1 MDGQGRIGSSAV
13 RSANTGQDQE
23 PAQDGCPKLLG
34 LLHKVCVTANE
45 AHGVDEAMQR
55 CVDDIC
61 AFTGW
66 PVGHVYTVSP
76 GTKGLLKPRAI
87 WHLNDPIG
95 FALFRQIT
103 EQTDFS
109 IGVGLPG
116 RVLESGE
123 PAWIRDVTTDP
134 NFPRA
139 KQAGDVGLKSGF
151 ALPIQVG
158 SAVVAVLE
166 FFSTRIDEPEEPL
179 METLAHIGRQIG
191 HVVEREQTLSALK
204 KSERSLREILDSV
217 GEGIIRI
224 DEYGAITNFN
234 ASAERMFGYRLSEVI
249 GEDVSILIPE
259 GERANHQDYVKRSNI
274 HAPRIIDK
282 ARELSGR
289 RKDGSTFPMTLTVY
303 PFAADYHRGFVGVMR
318 DITRRRQAEE
328 RSRRLQATIEMM
340 PGIVALYDAADRLV
354 ICNEGYRELNAAII
368 ETIEPGVSFED
379 HLRAAIGKGL
389 VPEAT
394 GREEEWLAERLER
407 RSGQGTT
414 FEYERQDG
422 RWLLITEKRLE
433 DGSMILF
440 SVDISELRRAE
451 EDRQEA
457 LIKAERAS
465 QAKSEF
471 LATMSHE
478 LRTPLNA
485 ILGFSEILRNQYFGP
500 LGEKRYREYAEDI
513 HASGDDL
520 LALINDILDISAIE
534 AGKRPLIKEL
544 LDLRELVA
552 DCTHTVEN
560 ANGDGGLVFDVLIA
574 DGLPHLCADRR
585 AVKQVLLNLLS
596 NALKFTPADGYA
608 SISIEAA
615 ASEVNITVADTGIGI
630 TPEDLPGL
638 TDPFTRVVTNPGI
651 AQEGAGLGLTIVK
664 SLVDLH
670 GGTID
675 IESEVGSGTKV
686 SVTFPNAAPPCQAN
700 VETALGSAKQSKPL
714 N

>member
-1 MDGQGRIGSSAV
+1 MDGQGRV
-13 RSANTGQDQE
+13 RPSDTGMANMGQDQKG
-23 PAQDGCPKLLG
+23 AQEGCPKLLG

-45 AHGVDEAMQR
+45 AHGIDEAMQR

-66 PVGHVYTVSP
+66 SVGHVYTVIP
-76 GTKGLLKPRAI
+76 GADGILKPRAI
-87 WHLNDPIG
+87 WHLDDPIG
-95 FALFRQIT
+95 YSWFRQIT
-103 EQTDFS
+103 DQTDFAS
-109 IGVGLPG
+109 GVGLPG

-123 PAWIRDVTTDP
+123 PAWIRDVTTDA

-139 KQAGDVGLKSGF
+139 RQAGDAGIKSGF
-151 ALPIQVG
+151 ALPVPIGNV
-158 SAVVAVLE
+158 VVAVLE
-166 FFSTRIDEPEEPL
+166 FFSPRIDEPEPEL
-179 METLAHIGRQIG
+179 METLAHIGKQIG
-191 HVVEREQTLSALK
+191 YVVEREQALTALK

-224 DEYGAITNFN
+224 DQGGAITNFN

-259 GERANHQDYVKRSNI
+259 GERENHKKYVKNSNI

-282 ARELSGR
+282 VRELAGR

-328 RSRRLQATIEMM
+328 QSRRLQATIEMM
-340 PGIVALYDAADRLV
+340 PGIVALYDTDDRPV
-354 ICNEGYRELNAAII
+354 ICNEGYRELNADVI
-368 ETIEPGVSFED
+368 ETVEPGVPFED
-379 HLRAAIGKGL
+379 HVRAAVGKGL
-389 VPEAT
+389 VPEAV
-394 GREEEWLAERLER
+394 GREEEWIAGRLER
-407 RSGQGTT
+407 RSGEGTA
-414 FEYERQDG
+414 FEHERQDG

-451 EDRQEA
+451 QDRQEA
-457 LIKAERAS
+457 LVKAEQAS

-500 LGEKRYREYAEDI
+500 LGEERYREYAEDI

-520 LALINDILDISAIE
+520 LALINDVLDISAIE
-534 AGKRPLIKEL
+534 AGKRPLIKEMI
-544 LDLRELVA
+544 DLRDLVA

-560 ANGDGGLVFDVLIA
+560 ATGENGLVFDILI
-574 DGLPHLCADRR
+574 DDDLPRLYADRR

-608 SISIEAA
+608 SVSVEANPTA
-615 ASEVNITVADTGIGI
+615 VTITVADTGIGI

-638 TDPFTRVVTNPGI
+638 TDPFTRVVSDPKV

-670 GGTID
+670 GGSVT
-675 IESEVGSGTKV
+675 IESQVDAGTKV
-686 SVTFPNAAPPCQAN
+686 TANFPNAAPPCEPAA
-700 VETALGSAKQSKPL
+700 EKAGGSAMESKTP

>member
-1 MDGQGRIGSSAV
+1 
-13 RSANTGQDQE
+13 
-23 PAQDGCPKLLG
+23 
-34 LLHKVCVTANE
+34 
-45 AHGVDEAMQR
+45 
-55 CVDDIC
+55 
-61 AFTGW
+61 
-66 PVGHVYTVSP
+66 
-76 GTKGLLKPRAI
+76 
-87 WHLNDPIG
+87 
-95 FALFRQIT
+95 
-103 EQTDFS
+103 
-109 IGVGLPG
+109 
-116 RVLESGE
+116 
-123 PAWIRDVTTDP
+123 
-134 NFPRA
+134 
-139 KQAGDVGLKSGF
+139 
-151 ALPIQVG
+151 
-158 SAVVAVLE
+158 
-166 FFSTRIDEPEEPL
+166 
-179 METLAHIGRQIG
+179 
-191 HVVEREQTLSALK
+191 
-204 KSERSLREILDSV
+204 
-217 GEGIIRI
+217 
-224 DEYGAITNFN
+224 
-234 ASAERMFGYRLSEVI
+234 
-249 GEDVSILIPE
+249 
-259 GERANHQDYVKRSNI
+259 
-274 HAPRIIDK
+274 
-282 ARELSGR
+282 
-289 RKDGSTFPMTLTVY
+289 
-303 PFAADYHRGFVGVMR
+303 
-318 DITRRRQAEE
+318 
-328 RSRRLQATIEMM
+328 
-340 PGIVALYDAADRLV
+340 
-354 ICNEGYRELNAAII
+354 
-368 ETIEPGVSFED
+368 
-379 HLRAAIGKGL
+379 
-389 VPEAT
+389 
-394 GREEEWLAERLER
+394 
-407 RSGQGTT
+407 
-414 FEYERQDG
+414 
-422 RWLLITEKRLE
+422 
-433 DGSMILF
+433 MILF

-520 LALINDILDISAIE
+520 LALINDVLDISAIE

-651 AQEGAGLGLTIVK
+651 AQEGVGLGLTIVK